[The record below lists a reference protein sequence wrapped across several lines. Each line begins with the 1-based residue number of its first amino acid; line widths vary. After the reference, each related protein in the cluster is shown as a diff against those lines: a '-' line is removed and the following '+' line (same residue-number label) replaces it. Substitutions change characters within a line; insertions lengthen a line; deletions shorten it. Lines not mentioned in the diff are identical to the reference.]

1 MEKAERICKPSE
13 RLYDAL
19 AIRKMRQVDLAN
31 KSGLNKALISQ
42 YLKGKYE
49 PMSDKVYLMAQALD
63 VDPVWLMGFDVP
75 MVKELP
81 KSTANLK
88 IENAKVLADV
98 AKSDRLMAYV
108 KKLAEMSTEQQEF
121 IFSNIDFILK
131 DKE

>member
-63 VDPVWLMGFDVP
+63 VDPVWLMGLMFLWS
-75 MVKELP
+75 KNCQ
-81 KSTANLK
+81 NL
-88 IENAKVLADV
+88 
-98 AKSDRLMAYV
+98 
-108 KKLAEMSTEQQEF
+108 QQ
-121 IFSNIDFILK
+121 ILK
-131 DKE
+131 LKTLKSLPM